1 MRRLA
6 CSAIIAPAV
15 APGAQD
21 AYCPFSDDSRLW
33 KIADDKEEAKQK
45 KNPRL
50 SLFFRVAT
58 EELKALPS
66 VNAHADSRIIR
77 AANMVMRTARPRSE
91 LQAFLF
97 FEFKVRSMTRLNRCR
112 HARKGGC

>member
-58 EELKALPS
+58 EELKALPA
-66 VNAHADSRIIR
+66 VNAHADSHIIR
-77 AANMVMRTARPRSE
+77 AANMVMPTPRLRSE
-91 LQAFLF
+91 SFKRCF
-97 FEFKVRSMTRLNRCR
+97 F
-112 HARKGGC
+112 